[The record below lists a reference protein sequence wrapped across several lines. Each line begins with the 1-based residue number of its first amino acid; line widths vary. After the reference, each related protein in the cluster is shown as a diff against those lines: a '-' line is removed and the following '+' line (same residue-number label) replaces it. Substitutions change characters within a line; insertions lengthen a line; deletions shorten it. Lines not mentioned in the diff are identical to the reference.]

1 MELPCFGHGWTL
13 LCASIQSVAVKDHT
27 IGDQTQM
34 RMMKMLGIGA
44 AALVA
49 SIATANA
56 QQGQLQ
62 VGVLSCEGGQ
72 NVGYVVGSTTDLT
85 CTFESAGRRP
95 EAYVATIKRF
105 GVDLGFT
112 QQTGLAWAVY
122 APTNRIGRGDLA
134 GHFGGVGANASVGVG
149 LGGNLLVGGSNNA
162 FSLQPLSLQG
172 QTGLNATAGVIDV
185 ELRPAAVQ
193 PHRKARKHRKHHRHH
208 RHHR

>member
-1 MELPCFGHGWTL
+1 MRTIKLAGCGAL
-13 LCASIQSVAVKDHT
+13 MLMAS
-27 IGDQTQM
+27 M
-34 RMMKMLGIGA
+34 A
-44 AALVA
+44 A
-49 SIATANA
+49 ANA
-56 QQGQLQ
+56 QQGRLQ
-62 VGVLSCEGGQ
+62 VGVLTCEGGQ

-85 CTFESAGRRP
+85 CTFESQGRRP
-95 EAYVATIKRF
+95 EPYIATVKRF

-149 LGGNLLVGGSNNA
+149 VGGNLLVGGSNNA

-172 QTGLNATAGVIDV
+172 QTGLNATAGIIDV
-185 ELRPAAVQ
+185 TLRPAE
-193 PHRKARKHRKHHRHH
+193 PPRRKGRRHH

>member
-1 MELPCFGHGWTL
+1 
-13 LCASIQSVAVKDHT
+13 
-27 IGDQTQM
+27 M

-62 VGVLSCEGGQ
+62 VGVLECEGGQ
-72 NVGYVVGSTTDLT
+72 NVSYVVGSTTELT
-85 CTFESAGRRP
+85 CTFQSQGRRP
-95 EAYVATIKRF
+95 EPYIATIRRF

-134 GHFGGVGANASVGVG
+134 GHFGGVGANATVGVG
-149 LGGNLLVGGSNNA
+149 VGANVLVGGSNNA

-172 QTGLNATAGVIDV
+172 QTGLNVAAGVADV

-193 PHRKARKHRKHHRHH
+193 GPRKHRKHRKHRRHH
-208 RHHR
+208 